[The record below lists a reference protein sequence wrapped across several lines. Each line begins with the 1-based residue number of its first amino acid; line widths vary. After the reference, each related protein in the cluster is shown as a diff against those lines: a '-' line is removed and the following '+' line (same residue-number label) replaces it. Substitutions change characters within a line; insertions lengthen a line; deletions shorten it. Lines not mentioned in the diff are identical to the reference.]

1 MTAAL
6 VALLHHLAAFTL
18 VAALVAEHLLFDRRI
33 ASPAARRL
41 QAVDAVYGLSAGVLL
56 VAGLLRV
63 FYFEKGAQYYFG
75 NPFFL
80 VKLALFVAVALLSIY
95 PTASFI
101 SWRKKL
107 EVTPAQATWIP
118 RLLRAQLL
126 LIPVIVFCAI
136 LMAKGFR

>member
-33 ASPAARRL
+33 QAPAARRL

-63 FYFEKGAQYYFG
+63 SYFEKGAQYYFG

-95 PTASFI
+95 PTVSFL
-101 SWRKKL
+101 SWRRKL

-126 LIPVIVFCAI
+126 LIPVILFCAV

>member
-6 VALLHHLAAFTL
+6 IALLHHLAAFTL
-18 VAALVAEHLLFDRRI
+18 VAALVAEHVLFARRI
-33 ASPAARRL
+33 EEAAARRL
-41 QAVDAVYGLSAGVLL
+41 RAIDAVYGLSAGVLL

-63 FYFEKGAQYYFG
+63 FYFEKGAQYYLG

-80 VKLALFVAVALLSIY
+80 AKLALFVAVALLSIY
-95 PTASFI
+95 PTVSFI

-126 LIPVIVFCAI
+126 LIPVIVFCAV